1 MARMTTTSGTSAF
14 TQVQSQAR
22 ELLAKLRTDIRAK
35 DAELRRL
42 RQEESKL
49 AALTGQPG
57 MPASDGGMGVSRR
70 GARARINW
78 GDILSKLPKQFKASD
93 IRAVRGLRDK
103 RSSEIFAAITRWIEG
118 GAVKRRD
125 RGVYERLK

>member
-1 MARMTTTSGTSAF
+1 MPRMTTSGSSAF
-14 TQVQSQAR
+14 TQVQAQAR
-22 ELLAKLRTDIRAK
+22 ELLSKLRSDIRTK
-35 DAELRRL
+35 DAELKRL

-57 MPASDGGMGVSRR
+57 MSASNGGMGTGRR
-70 GARARINW
+70 GSRTRINW
-78 GDILSKLPKQFKASD
+78 GEVLNKLPKQFKASD
-93 IRAVRGLRDK
+93 IRAVRGLREK

-125 RGVYERLK
+125 RGMYERVK

>member
-1 MARMTTTSGTSAF
+1 MTTGGTSAF
-14 TQVQSQAR
+14 TQVQAQAR
-22 ELLAKLRTDIRAK
+22 ELLAKLRSDIRTK

-57 MPASDGGMGVSRR
+57 MAVNDGGMVGGRR
-70 GARARINW
+70 GGRSRINW
-78 GDILSKLPKQFKASD
+78 VDVLNKLPKQFKASD
-93 IRAVRGLRDK
+93 IRAVRGLREK
-103 RSSEIFAAITRWIEG
+103 RSSEIFAAITRWIDG

-125 RGVYERLK
+125 RGMYERIK

>member
-1 MARMTTTSGTSAF
+1 MPRVTTGETSAF
-14 TQVQSQAR
+14 TQVQAQAR
-22 ELLAKLRTDIRAK
+22 ELLAKLRTDIRTK

-57 MPASDGGMGVSRR
+57 MSNADGGMGAGRR
-70 GARARINW
+70 GVRTRINW
-78 GDILSKLPKQFKASD
+78 SDILSKLPKQFKASD

-118 GAVKRRD
+118 GMVKRRD
-125 RGVYERLK
+125 RGMYERLK

>member
-1 MARMTTTSGTSAF
+1 MPRMTTGGTSAF
-14 TQVQSQAR
+14 TQVQAQAR
-22 ELLAKLRTDIRAK
+22 ELLAKLRTDIRTK

-57 MPASDGGMGVSRR
+57 MTSTNGGMGAVRR

-78 GDILSKLPKQFKASD
+78 SDVLNKLPKQFKASD

-103 RSSEIFAAITRWIEG
+103 RSSEIFAAITRWIDG

-125 RGVYERLK
+125 RGMYERLK

>member
-1 MARMTTTSGTSAF
+1 MPRTSTGGTSAF
-14 TQVQSQAR
+14 TQVQAQAR
-22 ELLAKLRTDIRAK
+22 ELLARLRTDIRAK
-35 DAELRRL
+35 DAELKRL

-57 MPASDGGMGVSRR
+57 MATSNGGMATGRR
-70 GARARINW
+70 GARTRINW
-78 GDILSKLPKQFKASD
+78 GEVLSKLPKQFKASD

-125 RGVYERLK
+125 RGMYERLK

>member
-1 MARMTTTSGTSAF
+1 MPRTTTGGSSAF
-14 TQVQSQAR
+14 SQVQAQAR
-22 ELLAKLRTDIRAK
+22 ELLAKLRTDIRTK

-49 AALTGQPG
+49 AALTGQAG
-57 MPASDGGMGVSRR
+57 MANADGGLGVGRR
-70 GARARINW
+70 GTRSRINW
-78 GDILSKLPKQFKASD
+78 GEVLNKLPKQFKASD

-103 RSSEIFAAITRWIEG
+103 RSSEIFAAITRWIDG

-125 RGVYERLK
+125 RGMYERLK

>member
-1 MARMTTTSGTSAF
+1 MPRMTTSGSSAF
-14 TQVQSQAR
+14 TQVQAQAR
-22 ELLAKLRTDIRAK
+22 ELLAKLRSDIRTKA
-35 DAELRRL
+35 AELNRL
-42 RQEESKL
+42 TQEESKL

-57 MPASDGGMGVSRR
+57 RAVADGGIGAGRR
-70 GARARINW
+70 GARTRINW
-78 GDILSKLPKQFKASD
+78 GDVLNKLPKQFKASD

-125 RGVYERLK
+125 RGMYERVK

>member
-1 MARMTTTSGTSAF
+1 MPRVTTGETSAF
-14 TQVQSQAR
+14 TQVQAQAR
-22 ELLAKLRTDIRAK
+22 ELLAKLRTDIRTK

-57 MPASDGGMGVSRR
+57 MSNADGGMGAGRR
-70 GARARINW
+70 GVRTRINW
-78 GDILSKLPKQFKASD
+78 SDVLSKLPKQFKASD

-118 GAVKRRD
+118 GTVKRRD
-125 RGVYERLK
+125 RGMYERLK

>member
-1 MARMTTTSGTSAF
+1 MPRMTTGETSAF
-14 TQVQSQAR
+14 TQVQAQAR
-22 ELLAKLRTDIRAK
+22 ELLAKLRTDIRTK

-57 MPASDGGMGVSRR
+57 MTIADGGMGASRR
-70 GARARINW
+70 GARTRINW
-78 GDILSKLPKQFKASD
+78 GEVLSKLPKQFKASD

-118 GAVKRRD
+118 GTVKRRD
-125 RGVYERLK
+125 RGIYERLK

>member
-1 MARMTTTSGTSAF
+1 MPRMTTGGTSAF
-14 TQVQSQAR
+14 TQVQAQAR
-22 ELLAKLRTDIRAK
+22 ELLAKLRTDIRTK

-57 MPASDGGMGVSRR
+57 MAVTDGGMGAGRR
-70 GARARINW
+70 GARTRINW
-78 GDILSKLPKQFKASD
+78 GEVLNKLPKQFKASD

-118 GAVKRRD
+118 SAVKRRD
-125 RGVYERLK
+125 RGMYERLK

>member
-1 MARMTTTSGTSAF
+1 MPRMATSGTSAF
-14 TQVQSQAR
+14 TQVQAQAR

-57 MPASDGGMGVSRR
+57 MTMSDGGLARSR
-70 GARARINW
+70 GARTRINW
-78 GDILSKLPKQFKASD
+78 GEVLNKLPKQFKASD
-93 IRAVRGLRDK
+93 IRGVRGLREK
-103 RSSEIFAAITRWIEG
+103 RSSEIFAAITRWIDA

-125 RGVYERLK
+125 RGLYERLK

>member
-1 MARMTTTSGTSAF
+1 MPRTTTAGSSAF
-14 TQVQSQAR
+14 TQVQAQAR
-22 ELLAKLRTDIRAK
+22 ELLAKLRSEIRVK

-49 AALTGQPG
+49 ADLTGQPG
-57 MPASDGGMGVSRR
+57 MAVRNGGIGAGRR

-78 GDILSKLPKQFKASD
+78 SDVLNKLPKQFKASD

-103 RSSEIFAAITRWIEG
+103 RSSEIFAAITRWIEA

-125 RGVYERLK
+125 RGIYERLK

>member
-1 MARMTTTSGTSAF
+1 MTTGETSAF
-14 TQVQSQAR
+14 TQVQTQAR
-22 ELLAKLRTDIRAK
+22 ELLAKLRTDIRTK

-49 AALTGQPG
+49 AALTGQSSL
-57 MPASDGGMGVSRR
+57 AVADGGMGAGR
-70 GARARINW
+70 GVRTRINW
-78 GDILSKLPKQFKASD
+78 GDVLNKLPKQFKASD

-103 RSSEIFAAITRWIEG
+103 RSSEIFAAITRWIDG

-125 RGVYERLK
+125 RGMYERMK

>member
-1 MARMTTTSGTSAF
+1 MPRTTSGGSSAF
-14 TQVQSQAR
+14 TQVQAQAR
-22 ELLAKLRTDIRAK
+22 ELLAKLRTDIRTK

-49 AALTGQPG
+49 SALTGQPG
-57 MPASDGGMGVSRR
+57 MPVTNGGAGTGRR
-70 GARARINW
+70 GARTRINW
-78 GDILSKLPKQFKASD
+78 GDVLNKLPKQFKASD

-103 RSSEIFAAITRWIEG
+103 RSSEIFAAITRWIDG

-125 RGVYERLK
+125 RGMYERVK

>member
-1 MARMTTTSGTSAF
+1 MPRTTSAGSSAF
-14 TQVQSQAR
+14 TQVQAQAR
-22 ELLAKLRTDIRAK
+22 ELLAKLRSEIRTK

-57 MPASDGGMGVSRR
+57 MAAANGGMGAGRR
-70 GARARINW
+70 GARSRINW
-78 GDILSKLPKQFKASD
+78 GDVLSKLPKQFKASD
-93 IRAVRGLRDK
+93 IRSVRGLRDK
-103 RSSEIFAAITRWIEG
+103 RSSEVFAAITRWIEA

-125 RGVYERLK
+125 RGMYERMK